1 MKAWLYNFLNRYNK
15 VQNKIFLPFL
25 VVMILIAAVAIYAMN
40 DLVSSN
46 IEGRVNDKLN
56 NDVRLIQEIFS
67 DMEDSL
73 AFYAQFMA
81 DTDELAGHGSEGRE
95 SRLVIIQLLEFL
107 RENHITS
114 NIGRMSPLL
123 EKRSNLNRL
132 GMLGIRATGLLA
144 QDKGNGKTLSLAAVA
159 PMEGHT
165 GGRSV
170 ITVSREIDRAFM
182 QELAQ
187 KTGAHRV
194 QIIYKHELI
203 ESSSQDSDSD
213 EIIRRIVTPE
223 LFHEILVLEDL
234 HIFQFDSSGHSL
246 KVMLAP
252 LSVNFKKEAVL
263 VVHESMNDLV
273 TARRKIVIATVLAVG
288 IMLLIIIPIFIIT
301 ISRTIGPIRDLS
313 SASKAVAEGK
323 LDQHVQV
330 KTSDEVGELS
340 ESFNKMIDDLQKYR
354 EDIESLNQNLEQRV
368 AERTQ
373 QLAETQSK
381 LLQSTKLAA
390 VGELAAGIAHELNNP
405 LAGIY
410 AFLQVFADT
419 IRSRGLKAMTE
430 DEAHGFQENFVH
442 VEREIQRC
450 KSIIGSLLTF
460 SRTSEKEFGP
470 AHLNKVLQNTLA
482 FAESNLAEGNITLE
496 THLEEDL
503 PPVMG
508 DSNELQQVFL
518 NIIVNARKAMPES
531 GYLLVVTSST
541 FREDTACV
549 AISDSGDGI
558 KPDILDKIF
567 DPFFTT
573 SKPGEGTGLGLSIS
587 YGIVKNHNGEILVK
601 SQPGEGTT
609 FTVLLPVAD
618 LQNSDDSAVL
628 QGSYPEKNE
637 G

>member
-1 MKAWLYNFLNRYNK
+1 MKARLYNFLNRYNK

-25 VVMILIAAVAIYAMN
+25 VVMILIGTVTIYAMN

-46 IEGRVNDKLN
+46 IEGRVNEKLN

-73 AFYAQFMA
+73 AFYAQFMV
-81 DTDELAGHGSEGRE
+81 DTDKLAGHVSEGRD
-95 SRLVIIQLLEFL
+95 SRIVLIQLLEFL

-114 NIGRMSPLL
+114 NIGRMSPLS

-132 GMLGIRATGLLA
+132 GMLGIRTTGLLA
-144 QDKGNGKTLSLAAVA
+144 QDKGHEKILSLAAVA
-159 PMEGHT
+159 PMKGHT
-165 GGRSV
+165 GDRSV
-170 ITVSREIDRAFM
+170 IIVSREINRAFL
-182 QELAQ
+182 QELVK
-187 KTGAHRV
+187 KTGAHRI
-194 QIIYKHELI
+194 QIFYRRELI
-203 ESSSQDSDSD
+203 ESSSQDKDSD

-223 LFHEILVLEDL
+223 LFDQVLAL
-234 HIFQFDSSGHSL
+234 GNPRIFQFDSGGHSL

-252 LSVNFKKEAVL
+252 LSVNFKKEALL

-273 TARRKIVIATVLAVG
+273 RARSKIVITTVLAVA
-288 IMLLIIIPIFIIT
+288 IMLLIIIPIYILT
-301 ISRTIGPIRDLS
+301 VSHTVGPIRDLS
-313 SASKAVAEGK
+313 RASKAIAEGK

-340 ESFNKMIDDLQKYR
+340 ESFNKMIDDLRKYR

-368 AERTQ
+368 AERTR

-419 IRSRGLKAMTE
+419 IRSRGLKALTE
-430 DEAHGFQENFVH
+430 DEARGFQENFVH

-450 KSIIGSLLTF
+450 KSIIGSLLAF
-460 SRTSEKEFGP
+460 ARTSEKEFGLVN
-470 AHLNKVLQNTLA
+470 LNKVLQNTLA
-482 FAESNLAEGNITLE
+482 FAESNLAKGNIKLE
-496 THLEEDL
+496 THLEKDL

-518 NIIVNARKAMPES
+518 NIIVNARKAMPE
-531 GYLLVVTSST
+531 GGDLLVVTSST
-541 FREDTACV
+541 FREGTACV
-549 AISDSGDGI
+549 AISDTGDGI
-558 KPDILDKIF
+558 KPDVLDKIF

-587 YGIVKNHNGEILVK
+587 YGIIKNHNGEILVK
-601 SQPGEGTT
+601 SQPGEGST

-618 LQNSDDSAVL
+618 SRNSDDSAVL
-628 QGSYPEKNE
+628 QGSYSEKNE